1 MIIII
6 NVEQHASFQL
16 TNQGLCIKKQNV
28 DVWILQIGSDAL
40 NEHWIS
46 LLFQKVTPVCR
57 CLVAGPTLNL

>member
-1 MIIII
+1 MIIIM
-6 NVEQHASFQL
+6 NVEQHALFQL

-46 LLFQKVTPVCR
+46 LLFQEVTPVCR
-57 CLVAGPTLNL
+57 CLVAGPTLDL